1 VKLNTRIRV
10 IIIEQIN
17 DNIKPVKIIVDII
30 GSELLELSIDK
41 LFKLTENE
49 INKDIFKIFK
59 S

>member
-1 VKLNTRIRV
+1 V
-10 IIIEQIN
+10 ILSKEL
-17 DNIKPVKIIVDII
+17 KIIVDII